1 MATEFAIG
9 FPQQQVSGT
18 YTIQLGPDIL
28 DQYGDGQD
36 PTSSAGLD
44 VLRDVGPEWPDDH
57 RCSTAPSICPMPIPA
72 STTNTLG
79 QTVAGT
85 VSSSIA
91 VPDSFMIAGDQTAA
105 GLSVMQVQLN
115 VSFADD
121 PDLTAT
127 LTHYDSSGDLL
138 GTVTL
143 FSGVGTGTNTA
154 NFTNTVFD
162 DNAATPIQDGS
173 APFSAIYNP
182 QQSLATVFAPTDR
195 HERPGD
201 LDADDHEQRDRDDRH
216 HQRLVVDL
224 PEADSHQ
231 RAGRAGE

>member
-1 MATEFAIG
+1 MASTETTVNGVLMATEFAIC

-44 VLRDVGPEWPDDH
+44 VLRDEGQNGPTTTMQY
-57 RCSTAPSICPMPIPA
+57 SALNLPMPIPA
-72 STTNTLG
+72 TTTNTLG
-79 QTVAGT
+79 QTVPGT

-91 VPDSFMIAGDQTAA
+91 VPDSFIIAGDQTAA
-105 GLSVMQVQLN
+105 GLSVMQVELD
-115 VSFADD
+115 VSFPAD

-127 LTHYDSSGDLL
+127 LSHYDSNGDLL

-143 FSGVGTGTNTA
+143 FSGVGSGNNTA

-162 DNAATPIQDGS
+162 DNATTPIQDGS

-182 QQSLATVFAPTDR
+182 QESLATVFAPTDW

-201 LDADDHEQRDRDDRH
+201 LDADDHEQRDRR
-216 HQRLVVDL
+216 R
-224 PEADSHQ
+224 PAPST
-231 RAGRAGE
+231 AGR